1 MEIKDDKKI
10 IITGKKI
17 CLVVGMLSAICGIY
31 WLAKAL
37 FYDETNLPAMLS
49 SIVIA
54 LFLLLYAQ
62 KRQQIDF
69 GCFFGF
75 SSVT

>member
-17 CLVVGMLSAICGIY
+17 CLVVGMLSVICGIY

-49 SIVIA
+49 SIAIA

-62 KRQQIDF
+62 KR
-69 GCFFGF
+69 
-75 SSVT
+75 

>member
-1 MEIKDDKKI
+1 MEIKNDKKI

-17 CLVVGMLSAICGIY
+17 CLVFGMLSAICGIY

-49 SIVIA
+49 SIAIA

-62 KRQQIDF
+62 KR
-69 GCFFGF
+69 
-75 SSVT
+75 

>member
-31 WLAKAL
+31 WLAKVL
-37 FYDETNLPAMLS
+37 FYDETTLPAMLS
-49 SIVIA
+49 SIAIA

-62 KRQQIDF
+62 KR
-69 GCFFGF
+69 
-75 SSVT
+75 